1 MTLASSLLREQQVT
15 LASSLLTDQQMTLAQ
30 PTTESSTMTSDSR
43 NRFGDKTI
51 IVTGAAGGIGEVY
64 ARALAAEGANVV
76 VADLNDDA
84 GKQVA
89 ADINGLYVSTDVA
102 DEQSAQALAAG
113 GDSFTVFEDG
123 IDVVT
128 GPVDL
133 DAIEAY
139 LAQQDVTTLPAA
151 DRITAVE

>member
-1 MTLASSLLREQQVT
+1 
-15 LASSLLTDQQMTLAQ
+15 
-30 PTTESSTMTSDSR
+30 MTSDSR

-102 DEQSAQALAAG
+102 DEQRVSSEHADWPIGIGSVVEHKSKMIVRMSGRFQHSNFELADFKLITLVRRVGIFDRFRRIGTVQDTRAG
-113 GDSFTVFEDG
+113 
-123 IDVVT
+123 
-128 GPVDL
+128 
-133 DAIEAY
+133 
-139 LAQQDVTTLPAA
+139 
-151 DRITAVE
+151 